1 MTKFPLQTA
10 DEGAAVEA
18 IDLGEK
24 IPIGPSKG
32 GAAAG
37 LATEGRAVPEWS
49 DKLAQNILA
58 GSFTLP
64 LKVGLLINCTFM
76 VVTE

>member
-1 MTKFPLQTA
+1 MTSFGPLQTA

-24 IPIGPSKG
+24 IPIGP
-32 GAAAG
+32 AAG
-37 LATEGRAVPEWS
+37 SSEKILPEWS

-58 GSFTLP
+58 GLCP
-64 LKVGLLINCTFM
+64 KVYINRPRNSVSMTIYFKAQM
-76 VVTE
+76 L